1 MQRWGQKTWAPGTV
15 WPRKKKGFTLVV
27 GGAADYPT
35 TISLRLRIL
44 EVSTSWTKAIS
55 ESELSSL
62 FPGPEAFLEISE
74 DLHGKQT
81 VGCSLHGEDNG
92 GLRKTFFLLPSLSLP
107 VYVHTH
113 SVFFLFYI
121 ILLLFFIIPL
131 IFIFQLTFC
140 FLKNLFL
147 NKFIL
152 FYFSYLYI
160 ALLKNIIFSPHI
172 FDFLVLLV

>member
-1 MQRWGQKTWAPGTV
+1 MV
-15 WPRKKKGFTLVV
+15 
-27 GGAADYPT
+27 
-35 TISLRLRIL
+35 
-44 EVSTSWTKAIS
+44 
-55 ESELSSL
+55 SSL
-62 FPGPEAFLEISE
+62 SDAPCEARTME
-74 DLHGKQT
+74 DSGRHSSYCL
-81 VGCSLHGEDNG
+81 
-92 GLRKTFFLLPSLSLP
+92 FLSLP

-152 FYFSYLYI
+152 FYFSYFYI